1 MLDSECEVRDWGCS
15 MPKVSVS
22 EIEEILIKDVADIL
36 SMDRGTVTVDV
47 PFQSLGMSS
56 MDFVELLVV
65 IETTFDLNLIETDL
79 KKEDFLAI
87 NTLASCISR
96 MM

>member
-1 MLDSECEVRDWGCS
+1 

>member
-1 MLDSECEVRDWGCS
+1 MLDSDCEVRDRGGS

>member
-1 MLDSECEVRDWGCS
+1 
-15 MPKVSVS
+15 
-22 EIEEILIKDVADIL
+22 VADIL